1 MSLVTQSAGHIAREI
16 KSGAVSASE
25 VAKATLARAEALNP
39 RVNAFTAI
47 TAARALADAAAVDA
61 AIARGEPVGPLA
73 GVPYAVKNLFDIEGV
88 TTLAGSTI
96 EAENPPAAADCF
108 AVAKLKAAGGVCIGA
123 LNMDEYAYGFTTEN
137 THYGPSRNPHDLTR
151 SAGGSSGGSGAA
163 VAAGLV
169 PITLGTDT
177 NGSIRVPASLNG
189 IFGLK
194 PTYGRLSRAGSI
206 AFVPSLDHIG
216 PFARTVGD
224 LATAYDAMQG
234 RDEAD
239 AGQTP
244 RPLEPVSAELERGID
259 GLRFGRLTGYFDKPL
274 GEGARHAVTRIA
286 QALKAGDVTAPEIT
300 AAGRSAAF
308 VITGVEGAGQHR
320 AHLRERRAD
329 MEPLSRDRLLA
340 GALVPSEWYLHAQK
354 VRALWRAA
362 MAELFRD
369 CDVLI
374 APATAVAAQPIG
386 QEMLVLDGVTMP
398 LRPAFG
404 LFTQPIT
411 CIGLPVLA
419 VPVQNVDGSLPIG
432 VQLIAA
438 PWRED
443 LLVRAAAVL
452 EAQGICRALVAP
464 AFQA

>member
-1 MSLVTQSAGHIAREI
+1 MSLHTQSATEIAASIR
-16 KSGAVSASE
+16 SGGVTAVE
-25 VAKATLARAEALNP
+25 VAQATLARVRAEDP
-39 RVNAFTAI
+39 KVNAFTEI
-47 TAARALADAAAVDA
+47 TEARALADAAAVDA
-61 AIARGEPVGPLA
+61 ALARGEDPGPLA

-88 TTLAGSTI
+88 VTLAGSKI
-96 EAENPPAAADCF
+96 EAGNPPAAADGF
-108 AVAKLKAAGGVCIGA
+108 AVARLKAAGGVCIGA

-137 THYGPSRNPHDLTR
+137 THYGPSRNPHDTAR

-169 PITLGTDT
+169 PLTLGTDT

-216 PFARTVGD
+216 PFARTVAD
-224 LATAYDAMQG
+224 LALSYDVMQG
-234 RDEAD
+234 RDAAD
-239 AGQTP
+239 AGQAP
-244 RPLEPVSAELERGID
+244 RPAEPATPVLGAGID
-259 GLRFGRLTGYFDKPL
+259 GLRFGRLTGYFDGPM
-274 GEGARHAVTRIA
+274 GEAARHAVSRIA
-286 QALKAGDVTAPEIT
+286 EALQATPLAAPDSA

-308 VITGVEGAGQHR
+308 VITAVEGAGQHMD
-320 AHLRERRAD
+320 HLRHRRAD

-340 GALVPSEWYLHAQK
+340 GAMVPAQWYLHAQK
-354 VRALWRAA
+354 VRALWREA
-362 MAELFRD
+362 MAALFREA
-369 CDVLI
+369 DVLI
-374 APATAVAAQPIG
+374 APATPVPAQPIG
-386 QEMLVLDGVTMP
+386 QAMLTLEGQTMP

-419 VPVQNVDGSLPIG
+419 VPVQQAEGVLPIG

-443 LLVRAAAVL
+443 LLIRAAAHL
-452 EAQGICRALVAP
+452 EALGLCQAPVAP
-464 AFQA
+464 AFA